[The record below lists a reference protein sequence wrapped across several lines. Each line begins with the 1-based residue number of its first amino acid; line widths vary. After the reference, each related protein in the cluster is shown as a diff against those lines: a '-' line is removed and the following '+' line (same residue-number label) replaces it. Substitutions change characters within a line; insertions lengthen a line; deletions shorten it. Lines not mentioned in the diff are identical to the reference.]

1 MNPLLLMI
9 KLCLIAVIVVI
20 AGIVTPEK
28 ACSEVLLSLE
38 GTTLPT
44 THVLTS
50 FSTGTYG
57 GYVWKNDTTATP
69 VRRDVGQSFYTA
81 DSITLESFGLQ
92 LNGNIQ
98 GGDPGAEFTV
108 SIYQSS
114 ALNSIG
120 TLLTSETGIFPT
132 SGMAAGTGAGQWLNF
147 DLTDLTLQGQYYY
160 TLMLS
165 WTSPAVKR
173 NLVFSAVT
181 SGGYTGGSVWSTED
195 GSSFAQQ
202 GSDYYFYVQGVV
214 VPEPSSTALLMGAGM
229 VLIAGLRLRNQ
240 RS

>member
-1 MNPLLLMI
+1 MI
-9 KLCLIAVIVVI
+9 KLSLIAVIVVI
-20 AGIVTPEK
+20 AGIVIPEK
-28 ACSEVLLSLE
+28 ACSAVLLSLD
-38 GTTLPT
+38 GTAMPT

-50 FSTGTYG
+50 FSTGTIG
-57 GYVWKNDTTATP
+57 GYVWKNDSNMTP

-132 SGMAAGTGAGQWLNF
+132 SGMAAGTGSGQWLNF
-147 DLTDLTLQGQYYY
+147 NLTDLTLQGQYYY
-160 TLMLS
+160 TLMLT
-165 WTSPAVKR
+165 WTTPAVNR

-181 SGGYTGGSVWSTED
+181 AGGYASGSVWSSAD

-202 GSDYYFYVQGVV
+202 GSDYYFYVQGVT